1 MRQYAL
7 FVLFERNVRV
17 LVPLHESKVCNDC
30 IPYTFAVQN
39 FADHHTFVA
48 LACAIVQKYGV
59 LVVDAPIDTVGRNL
73 NPVQIDRAGREN
85 LFLF

>member
-30 IPYTFAVQN
+30 ISYTFAVQN
-39 FADHHTFVA
+39 LTYHHTIVA

-59 LVVDAPIDTVGRNL
+59 LVVHAPVDTVGRNL
-73 NPVQIDRAGREN
+73 NPVQIYRAGRKN
-85 LFLF
+85 LFPF